1 MMKEVLP
8 KPIHESYL
16 RHRRQRTTQIILPV
30 VLATLLCIAM
40 VVLVNIATFRGDGDV
55 ARWAAVSTIWIVIPI
70 MIASLI
76 FFVLLAGLIY
86 LLAQLLG
93 IVPVYTDKAQDFVRM
108 VSMRVRRAADMS
120 VQPIIY
126 LDGIGASIRA
136 FFGGRK

>member
-30 VLATLLCIAM
+30 VLAALLCIAM
-40 VVLVNIATFRGDGDV
+40 VVLVNIATFRGGGDV

-93 IVPVYTDKAQDFVRM
+93 IVPVYTDKAQGFVRM
-108 VSMRVRRAADMS
+108 VSLRIRRAADMS

-126 LDGIGASIRA
+126 LDGIGASIRRL
-136 FFGGRK
+136 FGRE

>member
-1 MMKEVLP
+1 MKEVLP

-30 VLATLLCIAM
+30 VLAALLCIAM

-86 LLAQLLG
+86 LLVQLLG

-108 VSMRVRRAADMS
+108 VSLRIRRAADVS